1 MEVTQSLQ
9 NYSFEYVFFTAGFK
23 EFQNKEK

>member
-9 NYSFEYVFFTAGFK
+9 NYAFQDVFFTAGFK
-23 EFQNKEK
+23 EFQNKEQ